1 MSDAPERGPAER
13 GPAEGTDD
21 ESVLLVERAD
31 GIAIVTLH
39 RPAARNALNH
49 RLRRELARTLTELDT
64 DPEVRAVVLTGSDP
78 AFCAGLDLKELAGDT
93 SSMRSTVV
101 GDLTRRAGP
110 VPEMST
116 PLIGAI
122 NGPAITGGVELALAC
137 DFLVASE
144 RASFADTHSRVGILP
159 GWGLSVRLPEAVGLR
174 RAREMSA
181 TGNFVDA
188 ATALAWG
195 LVNHVVA
202 HDDLL
207 AFARKL
213 ATDVA
218 GNDPD
223 AVSELFRTY
232 RDGALRSRAEAF
244 ALELERSQEWLA
256 RRAPGGEELDARRAA
271 VTERGRTQL

>member
-1 MSDAPERGPAER
+1 MSDVDAEPTA
-13 GPAEGTDD
+13 GEGADAEP
-21 ESVLLVERAD
+21 VVLVERGD
-31 GIAIVTLH
+31 GIATVTLH
-39 RPAARNALNH
+39 RPAARNALSR
-49 RLRRELARTLTELDT
+49 RLRRELFGALSELDA
-64 DPEVRAVVLTGSDP
+64 DADVRAVVLTGSDP
-78 AFCAGLDLKELAGDT
+78 AFCAGLDLKELAAEP
-93 SSMRSTVV
+93 SSMRETVV
-101 GDLTRRAGP
+101 GDRARRAGP

-122 NGPAITGGVELALAC
+122 NGPAITGGFELALAC

-144 RASFADTHSRVGILP
+144 RARFADTHGRVGILP

-174 RAREMSA
+174 RAREMTA

-188 ATALAWG
+188 PTALVWG

-207 AFARKL
+207 PFARKL

-218 GNDPD
+218 GNDRE
-223 AVSELFRTY
+223 AVAEMLRTY
-232 RDGALRSRAEAF
+232 RDGALVTQGEAF
-244 ALELERSQEWLA
+244 DLELERSQAWLA
-256 RRAPGGEELDARRAA
+256 RRMPSPDDLAARRAA